1 MNAKNNR
8 VLIVDDNHSI
18 HEDYR
23 KILVRPTST
32 EDLSQAEAVLF
43 DQPAGDTSPLFA
55 LTSALQGEEAVGLV
69 RKACA
74 AGEPFALAF
83 VDMRMPPGIDGLE
96 TARRIWAVDPDLQV
110 VICSAYSDHSWTE
123 MSAQLGTPDRWVI
136 LKKPFDNI
144 EVLQIAHA
152 LAEKWALRQQTRAQ
166 VLELEQRVAARTA
179 DLQSALD
186 RLRTETAERRRLDDE
201 RRTIERKLE
210 ETQRLEGLG
219 VLAGGVAHDF
229 NNILTGI
236 LVSAS
241 LAGMDAPRG
250 SEIEGH
256 LRRIEENSR
265 RAAGLC
271 EQLLAYAGKGQV
283 KVGAVDLNALVRD
296 TLELLHAS
304 IPKDAEFAVEL
315 APELPA
321 VKGDAARLR
330 QVFTNLV
337 LNAAEALDAAP
348 RKIRLAS
355 GHCQLDQAAIER
367 IAHPSNMAAGDYVF
381 IEVMDTGAGMTPETI
396 RRIFE
401 PFYTTKFTGRG
412 LGLCAALGI
421 VRHHGGALDVTSER
435 GRGSTFRVYLP
446 ACQHA
451 PANHAAAVSPEK
463 KRQGGGTVLVVD
475 DEVSVRFAAA
485 TALKRQGF
493 VVVTAGDGEEAVA
506 LAEGSAQPFAGILL
520 DVTMPR
526 MDGTTALTELRK
538 RQPRVPVVLM
548 SGLDPGGVARQVAT
562 LGGVT
567 VLPKP
572 FTVDE
577 LTQCVMQRFVG
588 ATTETNGASK

>member
-18 HEDYR
+18 HEDYQ
-23 KILVRPTST
+23 KILVRPACSV
-32 EDLSQAEAVLF
+32 DLTAAEAALF
-43 DQPAGDTSPLFA
+43 DQPAGEASPLFA
-55 LTSALQGEEAVGLV
+55 LSSAFQGEDAVELV
-69 RKACA
+69 RQACA
-74 AGEPFALAF
+74 VGEPFALAF
-83 VDMRMPPGIDGLE
+83 VDMRMPPGMDGLE
-96 TARRIWAVDPDLQV
+96 TARRLWAIDSDLQV
-110 VICSAYSDHSWTE
+110 VICSAYSDHTWTE
-123 MSAQLGTPDRWVI
+123 MAAQLGAPDRWVI

-166 VLELEQRVAARTA
+166 VLDLEQRVAARTA

-186 RLRTETAERRRLDDE
+186 RLRTETAERQRLDDE

-250 SEIEGH
+250 SEIEVH

-283 KVGAVDLNALVRD
+283 KAGALDLNTLIRD
-296 TLELLHAS
+296 TLELLQVS
-304 IPKDAEFAVEL
+304 IPKDVEFAVEL
-315 APELPA
+315 APSLPSI
-321 VKGDAARLR
+321 KGDAARLR
-330 QVFTNLV
+330 QVFMNLV
-337 LNAAEALDAAP
+337 LNAAEALESGP
-348 RKIRLAS
+348 RKIRLTS
-355 GHCQLDQAAIER
+355 GTSRLDQPAIAA
-367 IAHPSNMAAGDYVF
+367 IAHPCTAVAGDYVV
-381 IEVMDTGAGMTPETI
+381 IEVTDTGVGMTAETI

-421 VRHHGGALDVTSER
+421 VRHHGGALDVKSER
-435 GRGSTFRVYLP
+435 GRGTTFRIYLP
-446 ACQHA
+446 ACELV
-451 PANHAAAVSPEK
+451 PENRAATAAPEK
-463 KRQGGGTVLVVD
+463 KRGGGGTVLVVD

-526 MDGTTALTELRK
+526 MDGTTALLELRK

-567 VLPKP
+567 VLAKP

-577 LTQCVMQRFVG
+577 LTQCAMERFL
-588 ATTETNGASK
+588 GASATPGGAK